1 MADVN
6 YLGSTPLGKI
16 QTWQDSKAATITP
29 ISFPGKDSGKTEAI
43 DTLGIIAYINI
54 SGRFTGKF
62 QDIQSYIYAIK
73 GIADGM
79 QTSSQP
85 LKSPFVNAT
94 DYTDTIRVG
103 SMGSITSTIT
113 PNTCTDTY
121 ATFIINGIKVGDI
134 VKNLDTGATANVT
147 GINATTQ
154 LALDA
159 DIFTSVGQSYAVTAT
174 INVKVLSFEVNWE
187 LPGLSYCDYTLSLIQ
202 VS

>member
-43 DTLGIIAYINI
+43 DTLGIIAYINLT
-54 SGRFTGKF
+54 GRFTGSF
-62 QDIQSYIYAIK
+62 QTIQSYIYAIK

-85 LKSPFVNAT
+85 LKSPFVNAI

-103 SMGSITSTIT
+103 SMGTNTSVTVWGLI
-113 PNTCTDTY
+113 DSS
-121 ATFIINGIKVGDI
+121 ATFVTNGIKAGDV
-134 VKNLDTGATANVT
+134 VKNLNTGAIATVVTVSSQTALIIDT
-147 GINATTQ
+147 
-154 LALDA
+154 
-159 DIFTSVGQSYAVTAT
+159 DIFTSSGLNYAVTAT

-202 VS
+202 VA